1 LITASGQ
8 PLQLTVKR
16 GDTLSPN
23 QLPPSRLFALSRS
36 RKRERGERTIHPQ
49 TQTCHSPAPVG
60 VSAGLESALS
70 AISVHVPENVDTL
83 HKIFVSEAKPR
94 RRKKRFTLLVSNHLS
109 KKNFLIFAESS
120 PKFPRVF

>member
-1 LITASGQ
+1 LTTASGQ

-23 QLPPSRLFALSRS
+23 QLPPSRQLALSRS
-36 RKRERGERTIHPQ
+36 KKRERGERATHPQ
-49 TQTCHSPAPVG
+49 TQTCHSPAPVA
-60 VSAGLESALS
+60 VFAGLESALS

-94 RRKKRFTLLVSNHLS
+94 RRLLI
-109 KKNFLIFAESS
+109 LIDLDS
-120 PKFPRVF
+120 